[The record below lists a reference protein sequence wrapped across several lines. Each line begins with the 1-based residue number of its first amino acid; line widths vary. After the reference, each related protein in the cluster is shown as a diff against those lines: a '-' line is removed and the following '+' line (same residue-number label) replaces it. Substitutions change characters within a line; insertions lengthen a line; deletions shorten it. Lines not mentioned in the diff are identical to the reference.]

1 MFFENVLI
9 YIERVMT
16 RSVMQLICDI
26 YNLIF
31 MCAINFGRGVLF
43 IISIEHYLFNQ
54 RTEPSQVNLTIV
66 YVQKQGEASK
76 GDDKKVPEI
85 CHHTTINFA
94 F

>member
-1 MFFENVLI
+1 
-9 YIERVMT
+9 MT

-31 MCAINFGRGVLF
+31 MCDINFGRGVLL

-66 YVQKQGEASK
+66 YVQKHREASK
-76 GDDKKVPEI
+76 GDDKKFQKYA
-85 CHHTTINFA
+85 TIPRLTLPFKSRN
-94 F
+94 